1 MFHNTANNHHAVTIS
16 DDETDELGRMRVR
29 ARRKRK
35 KLGNRRLIR
44 KLLVKYWML
53 LIIIPAAFLL
63 FYEATRIGLRP
74 SASNVIKTPSGN
86 QDDDRSS
93 PTFQEMHVKT
103 NLNRLDPTTH
113 LVAGVRERK
122 SLIESFFVV
131 DFDFELIGF
140 VELIVVRSY

>member
-1 MFHNTANNHHAVTIS
+1 MFHSNTLPISIS

-35 KLGNRRLIR
+35 KLGNKRFFK

-63 FYEATRIGLRP
+63 FYEITRIGLRP
-74 SASNVIKTPSGN
+74 SSNIASTTKN
-86 QDDDRSS
+86 RSKI
-93 PTFQEMHVKT
+93 ELVKELNVKT

-113 LVAGVRERK
+113 VVAGVRERK
-122 SLIESFFVV
+122 SLN
-131 DFDFELIGF
+131 L
-140 VELIVVRSY
+140 

>member
-1 MFHNTANNHHAVTIS
+1 MFHNNNHHHTLPISLS

-35 KLGNRRLIR
+35 KLGNKRFIK

-53 LIIIPAAFLL
+53 LIILPAAFLL

-74 SASNVIKTPSGN
+74 NSSSNILRNQNHPHDLPSSVLVKELN
-86 QDDDRSS
+86 
-93 PTFQEMHVKT
+93 TKT

-113 LVAGVRERK
+113 VVAGVRERK
-122 SLIESFFVV
+122 YLIISFFSVYLLYRLILN
-131 DFDFELIGF
+131 ELI
-140 VELIVVRSY
+140 LIQS